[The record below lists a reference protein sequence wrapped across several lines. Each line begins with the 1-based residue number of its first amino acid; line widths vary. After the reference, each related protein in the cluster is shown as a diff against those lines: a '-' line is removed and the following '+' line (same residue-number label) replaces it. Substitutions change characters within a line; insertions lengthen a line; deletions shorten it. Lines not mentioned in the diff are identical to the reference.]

1 MPWKGRFIMKDI
13 LQMLQDPAI
22 LPVVYILAFL
32 WGVVF
37 GSFINVLILR
47 IPKKESIIKPSH
59 CVTCN
64 HKLAWYDNIPILSW
78 LFLRGKCRYCKA
90 KISIQYPIIEFV
102 NGLLFV
108 FVLWIN
114 GVSID
119 SVLIAAMSSALLS
132 LSVADWRTYE
142 IANGYHVFII
152 ALAIIRLVTGG
163 IAWLDA
169 LIGFFAVSLLL
180 LAIYLISGG
189 RAIGGGDVK
198 LMAACGMFIGWKPVI
213 LALFIGCVVGS
224 IIHIARMKISKNVN
238 HVLAMG
244 PYLSIG
250 VFIASLYG
258 NAIINWYIGFLTQ
271 A

>member
-1 MPWKGRFIMKDI
+1 MKEI
-13 LQMLQDPAI
+13 LQILQDPMWAP
-22 LPVVYILAFL
+22 LVYALAFL

-47 IPKKESIIKPSH
+47 IPKKESLIKPSH
-59 CVTCN
+59 CVTCD

-78 LFLRGKCRYCKA
+78 LFLRGKCRYCKS
-90 KISIQYPIIEFV
+90 KISIQYPIIEII

-108 FVLWIN
+108 FVLWTHGIN
-114 GVSID
+114 VD

-132 LSVADWRTYE
+132 LSVADWRTFE
-142 IANGYHVFII
+142 IDNGYHVFII
-152 ALAIIRLVTGG
+152 VLAVIRLLTGG
-163 IAWLDA
+163 IVWLDA
-169 LIGFFAVSLLL
+169 LIGFFAVSLVL
-180 LAIYLISGG
+180 LAIYLVSGG

-224 IIHIARMKISKNVN
+224 IIHIARMKLSKNVN

-258 NAIINWYIGFLTQ
+258 TGMIEWYMNFLTQ
-271 A
+271 G